1 MREIYL
7 GKGEKKKVIS
17 ILFFILLGWFVKQ
30 AEDLF
35 MQMFL
40 LQSSYQYF
48 IKSVILLFSKM
59 ASHNTI

>member
-1 MREIYL
+1 MIP
-7 GKGEKKKVIS
+7 

-59 ASHNTI
+59 AFHNTI

>member
-48 IKSVILLFSKM
+48 IKSVILFSKM